1 MPRFLTLLRE
11 PGILPPLGAVW
22 GLADTTCM
30 GTAVVPRPQG
40 AQGEFCNSLAA
51 NQTPTG
57 GLPSLPRG
65 GALACKAA
73 LEGCCLHGK
82 GLSPRQPRVPTTHQE
97 GSPPQRKLKRK
108 LHYTET
114 CVTNANPSHL
124 DDKSSLIVFP
134 NQAHTHTHTHTHT
147 HLWET
152 FSHWAPIFFWHYL
165 ELKSQS

>member
-1 MPRFLTLLRE
+1 
-11 PGILPPLGAVW
+11 
-22 GLADTTCM
+22 M

-124 DDKSSLIVFP
+124 GDKSSLIVFP

-147 HLWET
+147 PLGNFLTLGTHFFLALSGTEEPELRLKNYILTET
-152 FSHWAPIFFWHYL
+152 IYEKPIT
-165 ELKSQS
+165 